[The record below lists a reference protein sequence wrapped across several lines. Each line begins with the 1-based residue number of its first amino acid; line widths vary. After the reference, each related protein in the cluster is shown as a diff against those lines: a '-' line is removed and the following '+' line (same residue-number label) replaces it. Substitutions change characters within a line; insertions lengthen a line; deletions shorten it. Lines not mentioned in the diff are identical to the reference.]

1 MWYNQGCSFSS
12 DKRLVELAITFC
24 GISKAA
30 VLVLTRD
37 YSGVSYIA
45 LWYNQGRS
53 YSSDKGL
60 VELAIMLCGIT
71 KAAVLVLKRD

>member
-1 MWYNQGCSFSS
+1 M
-12 DKRLVELAITFC
+12 FC
-24 GISKAA
+24 GITKAA

-37 YSGVSYIA
+37 YSGASYIA

-53 YSSDKGL
+53 FSSDKGL